1 MAPGQ
6 LRIVPEAAGMGGL
19 PTDLQPAVEADA
31 AAGRRA
37 GEDVEAGV
45 AQGASSPLL
54 LLLAVVVVVVVLLLL
69 LDDESLLLLAA
80 VVVALALVVAVA
92 LLLAVVMVLLPLGET
107 ISRKGEDDGGTGDKR
122 DKGPDASHSG

>member
-37 GEDVEAGV
+37 GEDVEAGIG
-45 AQGASSPLL
+45 QGPSSPLL

-69 LDDESLLLLAA
+69 LLDDESLL
-80 VVVALALVVAVA
+80 

-107 ISRKGEDDGGTGDKR
+107 ISRKGEDDGGARDKR

>member
-37 GEDVEAGV
+37 GEDVEAGIGQ
-45 AQGASSPLL
+45 ALAPLLL
-54 LLLAVVVVVVVLLLL
+54 LLLAVVVVVLLLLL
-69 LDDESLLLLAA
+69 LDDESLL
-80 VVVALALVVAVA
+80 

-107 ISRKGEDDGGTGDKR
+107 ISRKGEDDGGARDKR

>member
-6 LRIVPEAAGMGGL
+6 LRIVPETAGMGGL

-45 AQGASSPLL
+45 GQG
-54 LLLAVVVVVVVLLLL
+54 LAHPCCCCGWVVVVVVLLLL
-69 LDDESLLLLAA
+69 LDDESLLLL
-80 VVVALALVVAVA
+80 LAWW
-92 LLLAVVMVLLPLGET
+92 
-107 ISRKGEDDGGTGDKR
+107 
-122 DKGPDASHSG
+122 

>member
-37 GEDVEAGV
+37 GEDVEAGIG
-45 AQGASSPLL
+45 Q
-54 LLLAVVVVVVVLLLL
+54 
-69 LDDESLLLLAA
+69 
-80 VVVALALVVAVA
+80 ALAHPCCCCCWLWWWWCFFFF
-92 LLLAVVMVLLPLGET
+92 LTMNPCCCWLW
-107 ISRKGEDDGGTGDKR
+107 
-122 DKGPDASHSG
+122 